1 MLFLQ
6 KKMEKTFSSVF
17 TMFSQINDQQ
27 VDTIPERIKTV
38 SKIASFIMTKQ
49 HFTKVFVKS
58 KQKLTA
64 IRASFTPLHVTF

>member
-1 MLFLQ
+1 
-6 KKMEKTFSSVF
+6 MEKTFSSVF
-17 TMFSQINDQQ
+17 TVFSKNDQQ
-27 VDTIPERIKTV
+27 VDTIPERNKTV

-64 IRASFTPLHVTF
+64 IRASFTPLHVIFWIQ

>member
-1 MLFLQ
+1 
-6 KKMEKTFSSVF
+6 MEKTFRSVF
-17 TMFSQINDQQ
+17 TMFFSKNDQQ

-64 IRASFTPLHVTF
+64 IRASSTPLHVIF

>member
-17 TMFSQINDQQ
+17 TVFSKNDQQ

-64 IRASFTPLHVTF
+64 IRASFTPLHVIF

>member
-1 MLFLQ
+1 
-6 KKMEKTFSSVF
+6 MEKTFRSVF
-17 TMFSQINDQQ
+17 TMFFSKNDQQ

-64 IRASFTPLHVTF
+64 IRASFTPLHVIF

>member
-1 MLFLQ
+1 
-6 KKMEKTFSSVF
+6 MEKTFRSVF
-17 TMFSQINDQQ
+17 TMFFSKNDQQ

-49 HFTKVFVKS
+49 HFKKVFVKS

-64 IRASFTPLHVTF
+64 IRASFTPLHVIF

>member
-17 TMFSQINDQQ
+17 TVFSKNDQQ

-49 HFTKVFVKS
+49 HFMKVFVKS

-64 IRASFTPLHVTF
+64 IRASFTPMHVIF

>member
-6 KKMEKTFSSVF
+6 KKNGENFQISFYYVFSK
-17 TMFSQINDQQ
+17 NDQQ

-49 HFTKVFVKS
+49 HFRKVFVKS
-58 KQKLTA
+58 EQKLTA
-64 IRASFTPLHVTF
+64 IRASFTPLHVIF

>member
-1 MLFLQ
+1 
-6 KKMEKTFSSVF
+6 MEKTFSSVF

-64 IRASFTPLHVTF
+64 IRASFTPLHVIF

>member
-1 MLFLQ
+1 
-6 KKMEKTFSSVF
+6 MEKTFRSVF
-17 TMFSQINDQQ
+17 TMFSQKKDQQ
-27 VDTIPERIKTV
+27 VDTVPERIKTV

-64 IRASFTPLHVTF
+64 IRASFTPLHVIF